1 MIRMMIMIT
10 QKQQQQQQQQ
20 LEIRFGNNSI
30 ILLKG
35 EKHFMTFYPG

>member
-10 QKQQQQQQQQ
+10 QKQQQQQQQ

>member
-10 QKQQQQQQQQ
+10 QKQQQQQQQP
-20 LEIRFGNNSI
+20 EIRFGNNSI